1 MSITA
6 INNLSGE
13 KKIILALVIFLISSI
28 GFLFYSEKKQLGSAN
43 AGWEIYFKNPQST
56 DLTFT
61 IKNAGKSKKLH
72 WKEFEEGSA
81 DTLREADIFISAGQ
95 ENTIPL
101 SDAGTSEGEKIILEV
116 SDEAGN
122 KKEIYKLFN

>member
-13 KKIILALVIFLISSI
+13 KKIILALVIFLISST

-43 AGWEIYFKNPQST
+43 AGWEVYFENPQSA

-72 WKEFEEGSA
+72 WKELQGSST
-81 DTLREADIFISAGQ
+81 DTLREADIFVSAGQ

-101 SDAGTSEGEKIILEV
+101 SDVGTSEGERIILEV

-122 KKEIYKLFN
+122 KKEIYKLLD